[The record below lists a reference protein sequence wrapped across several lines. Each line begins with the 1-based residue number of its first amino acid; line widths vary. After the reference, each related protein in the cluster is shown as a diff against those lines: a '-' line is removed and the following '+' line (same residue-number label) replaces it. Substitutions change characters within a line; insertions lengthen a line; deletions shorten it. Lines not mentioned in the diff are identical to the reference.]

1 MDIKSVKHGSGNFAE
16 IMLHSLLRAYALLFR
31 VPEKS
36 ARAGIHGGHQHE
48 AGRIVNGVAGARHG
62 DVAVF
67 ERLAEHLKHA
77 AAEFGQ
83 LVQKEHTAR
92 GQAHLAG
99 LWATPLQTASAL
111 RMTPL

>member
-1 MDIKSVKHGSGNFAE
+1 MIV
-16 IMLHSLLRAYALLFR
+16 I
-31 VPEKS
+31 S

-48 AGRIVNGVAGARHG
+48 AGRIVNGVAGARHR

-67 ERLAEHLKHA
+67 ERLAEHFKHA

-99 LWATPLQTASAL
+99 LRLAPPPVMATCE
-111 RMTPL
+111 MV